1 MQKIFDARVFIKYM
15 LFSNILTKCKNM
27 HRSLSASASGQTAE
41 LTGQHS
47 NQQPPDTGR
56 GFVSLH
62 NLCTSANTG
71 LQVLA
76 SEWDAPFCIPSLFI
90 SAGTKPE
97 FLLLAVFILEEQVKV
112 KVHLLSLSLG

>member
-1 MQKIFDARVFIKYM
+1 MQEISLNACF
-15 LFSNILTKCKNM
+15 FSNILTIVKNM

-56 GFVSLH
+56 GFASLH

-76 SEWDAPFCIPSLFI
+76 
-90 SAGTKPE
+90 PE
-97 FLLLAVFILEEQVKV
+97 
-112 KVHLLSLSLG
+112 